1 MSERRVGAPWMLLS
15 AALLGSACGSTD
27 GGGSTNPAGGGS
39 PSLAGASTE
48 GIAGGA
54 SSSGGTSPLGGAVSS
69 GGSAGSGG
77 TSSNGGLPST
87 GGGDLGGAADGGK
100 AGEAGHAATGDG
112 GESSCG
118 EVGNVGSSVRETQRS
133 GEAPAPRGGTIA
145 EGTYVLTARNV
156 YPPAKADGA
165 EHSATLHLAGDQF
178 ELVRSG
184 GVHETGSFSATTI
197 VLKLSATCPAT
208 AATSRPYT
216 AVGTALSLFDVGE
229 NREEVF
235 TRQ

>member
-1 MSERRVGAPWMLLS
+1 MSKRRVGAPWMLLS
-15 AALLGSACGSTD
+15 AALLGFACGSTEAGGSANP
-27 GGGSTNPAGGGS
+27 GGGGTA
-39 PSLAGASTE
+39 SLAGASTG

-54 SSSGGTSPLGGAVSS
+54 SSSAGASPLGGALSG

-77 TSSNGGLPST
+77 TSSNGGLPPT

-100 AGEAGHAATGDG
+100 AGHAATGDG
-112 GESSCG
+112 GESPCG
-118 EVGNVGSSVRETQRS
+118 EVGNVGSPVREVQRS

-165 EHSATLHLAGDQF
+165 EYSATLRLAGDQF

-184 GVHETGSFSATTI
+184 GGHESGSFSATTI

-208 AATSRPYT
+208 AATSKPYT
-216 AVGTALSLFDVGE
+216 AVGTALSLFNVSE
-229 NREEVF
+229 SREEVF